1 MKHIIKI
8 ILAISLISSVGCW
21 SAENTNTAN
30 TAIVTNATNTTNTA
44 DTTDT
49 TTAANTANTTN
60 SPSEANVPVSGS
72 PMETLKALNAAS
84 KAKNPAA
91 IKKTLSK
98 GTLAMIETSAKNQK
112 KSSDALLR
120 EDDGAPFKELPEMRN
135 EQISGSTATVEVK
148 NTTSGGWEKI
158 PFVVE
163 DGEWKVALDKYLEN
177 LKKEFDEEQRK
188 NPPTVK

>member
-1 MKHIIKI
+1 MNHILKI

-21 SAENTNTAN
+21 SAENTTTAD
-30 TAIVTNATNTTNTA
+30 TATVVNNSTNATNTT

-49 TTAANTANTTN
+49 ATATNTVNSLSETT
-60 SPSEANVPVSGS
+60 VPVKGS
-72 PMETLKALNAAS
+72 PTETLKALNAAS

-98 GTLAMIETSAKNQK
+98 GTLAMIEISAKNQK

-120 EDDGAPFKELPEMRN
+120 EEDGAPFKELPEMRN
-135 EQISGSTATVEVK
+135 EQISGNTATVEVK

-177 LKKEFDEEQRK
+177 LKKEFDEEQNK
-188 NPPTVK
+188 GPAKK